1 MNNELGRMCENVFIA
16 SFKTLFQNLLRG
28 YEEKR
33 KEMSQGVRYQ
43 VQDLELK
50 YYVTKNKH

>member
-1 MNNELGRMCENVFIA
+1 MCENVFIA